1 MYDEYLYGR
10 NMGRKPNWILNGES
24 GPRDKFGD
32 HNGDTPKCGDEFG
45 NILKCRDWQRPS
57 MDENVRYTSLNYDT
71 VMTVH
76 IGTRMCVKDHNSKLH
91 RVYYVVSQHRAS
103 FGGT

>member
-1 MYDEYLYGR
+1 
-10 NMGRKPNWILNGES
+10 MGRKLNWILNGES

-32 HNGDTPKCGDEFG
+32 HNADTPKCEDKFG
-45 NILKCRDWQRPS
+45 NILMCGDWQRPS
-57 MDENVRYTSLNYDT
+57 MDENVGYTSLNYDT

-91 RVYYVVSQHRAS
+91 RKPGFAR
-103 FGGT
+103 GL